1 MTCEGGATIRT
12 IREPSMIS
20 ANPRHRPDAGLAI
33 VVTQGNCSTT
43 TSVYRQLI
51 A

>member
-1 MTCEGGATIRT
+1 VRGGRDNPDYQRALDDR
-12 IREPSMIS
+12 